1 MKNLG
6 TDLNMK
12 NGRKATHQCNINHE
26 KLSGSMKAAGAVE
39 IFQQSVQKHKLV
51 YSQYLG
57 DGDTSSFKQVAESN
71 AYSELALYLKKLN
84 V

>member
-1 MKNLG
+1 
-6 TDLNMK
+6 
-12 NGRKATHQCNINHE
+12 
-26 KLSGSMKAAGAVE
+26 MKAAGAVE